1 MPKAVVRTAE
11 LAAVILTLMRSP
23 SLKTLRMLSSS
34 SAVRRRCSRDTA
46 VIRGHEKAALHGI
59 CGRHFRS

>member
-1 MPKAVVRTAE
+1 MPNAVIRTAE

-46 VIRGHEKAALHGI
+46 VTQGHEQAALHGM